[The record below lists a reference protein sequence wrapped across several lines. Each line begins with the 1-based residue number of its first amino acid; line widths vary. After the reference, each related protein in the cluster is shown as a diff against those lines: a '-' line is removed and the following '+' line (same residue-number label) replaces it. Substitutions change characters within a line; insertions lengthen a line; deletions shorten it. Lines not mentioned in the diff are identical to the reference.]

1 MKTRTIATVAA
12 AIAATCGLANAGVV
26 TVQYTG
32 TGQGRSVHVAS
43 PAFNGNVFAGQLK
56 HTITGGAGDD
66 SEYNGNHVTFC
77 TDLSQRVTSTPRTYE
92 IVGLD
97 EMPNSTPMGDA
108 KADAIRKMYDFAAG
122 SQLLGT
128 ASSDLGAAF
137 QLAVWEIITDYNPS
151 IFGGN
156 LSVTAG
162 SFRATKTDGS
172 SLWNG
177 VQTHL
182 TALLGAAT
190 TEGDGSSYL
199 AGLRSSGYQ
208 DQIVP
213 IPAPG
218 SVALAGLGVLCLTGR
233 RRHTSR

>member
-1 MKTRTIATVAA
+1 MKTRTIATAAA
-12 AIAATCGLANAGVV
+12 AIATTCGLASAGVV

-32 TGQGRSVHVAS
+32 TGQGRTVHVAS
-43 PAFNGNVFAGQLK
+43 PEFNGNVFAGQLK
-56 HTITGGAGDD
+56 HTISGGLGDD
-66 SEYNGNHVTFC
+66 AEYNGNHLTFC

-97 EMPNSTPMGDA
+97 DMPNSTPMGGA
-108 KADAIRKMYDFAAG
+108 KADAIRKMYDFAGG

-128 ASSDLGAAF
+128 TSTDLGAAF

-156 LSVTAG
+156 LSVTSG

-172 SLWNG
+172 SLWTG
-177 VQTHL
+177 VQTQL
-182 TALLGAAT
+182 AALLGAAT
-190 TEGDGSSYL
+190 TEGNGSTHL
-199 AGLRSSGYQ
+199 AGIRSTGYQ

-218 SVALAGLGVLCLTGR
+218 SAVLAGLGLVCLTGR
-233 RRHTSR
+233 RRNTVR

>member
-1 MKTRTIATVAA
+1 MKTCTTAAAITVAA
-12 AIAATCGLANAGVV
+12 ACGLANAGVV

-43 PAFNGNVFAGQLK
+43 PAFNGNVFAGQLR
-56 HTITGGAGDD
+56 HTISGGLGDD
-66 SEYNGNHVTFC
+66 AEYNGNHVTFC

-92 IVGLD
+92 IVAVD

-108 KADAIRKMYDFAAG
+108 KADAIRNMYDFASG
-122 SQLLGT
+122 TQLLGGT
-128 ASSDLGAAF
+128 STDLGAAF

-156 LSVTAG
+156 LSVTTG

-172 SLWNG
+172 ALWGG
-177 VQTHL
+177 VQTQL
-182 TALLGAAT
+182 AALLGAAT
-190 TEGDGSSYL
+190 TEGSGSSDV
-199 AGLRSSGYQ
+199 AGIRSSGYQ

-218 SVALAGLGVLCLTGR
+218 AAVLASLGLVCLTGR
-233 RRHTSR
+233 RRTTSL

>member
-1 MKTRTIATVAA
+1 MRTRTTAA
-12 AIAATCGLANAGVV
+12 AIAVAAACGLANAGVV

-32 TGQGRSVHVAS
+32 TGQGRTVHVAS
-43 PAFNGNVFAGQLK
+43 PEFNGNVFAGQLK
-56 HTITGGAGDD
+56 HTISGGLGDD
-66 SEYNGNHVTFC
+66 AEYNGNHVTFC

-92 IVGLD
+92 IVAVD
-97 EMPNSTPMGDA
+97 EMPNSTPMGNA
-108 KADAIRKMYDFAAG
+108 KANAIRNMYDFASG
-122 SQLLGT
+122 TQLLGT
-128 ASSDLGAAF
+128 SSTDLGAAF

-156 LSVTAG
+156 LNVTSG

-172 SLWNG
+172 ALWSG

-190 TEGDGSSYL
+190 TEGNGSSDI
-199 AGLRSSGYQ
+199 AGIRSSGYQ

-218 SVALAGLGVLCLTGR
+218 AAVLASLGLVCLTGR
-233 RRHTSR
+233 RRTTNH

>member
-1 MKTRTIATVAA
+1 MRTRTIAAA
-12 AIAATCGLANAGVV
+12 VAIAAACGLANAGVV

-32 TGQGRSVHVAS
+32 TGQGRTVHIAS
-43 PAFNGNVFAGQLK
+43 PDFNGNVFAGQLK
-56 HTITGGAGDD
+56 HTISGGVGDD
-66 SEYNGNHVTFC
+66 AEYNGNHVTFC

-97 EMPNSTPMGDA
+97 EMPNSTPMGNA
-108 KADAIRKMYDFAAG
+108 KANAIRKMYDFATG
-122 SQLLGT
+122 SQLLST
-128 ASSDLGAAF
+128 ASTDLGSAF

-151 IFGGN
+151 ILGGN
-156 LSVTAG
+156 LSVTSG
-162 SFRATKTDGS
+162 SFRATKTDGG
-172 SLWNG
+172 SLWTG

-182 TALLGAAT
+182 AALLGAAT
-190 TEGDGSSYL
+190 TEGNGSSYL
-199 AGLRSSGYQ
+199 AGIRSSGFQ

-233 RRHTSR
+233 RRHTGR